1 VSSILVKWPKG
12 RFHIRGFIKE
22 AAQREHSLK
31 DRGQKID
38 LGENRVMFEKD
49 MYVFD
54 FLF

>member
-1 VSSILVKWPKG
+1 MSSILVKWPKG
-12 RFHIRGFIKE
+12 RFRIRGFIKE

-31 DRGQKID
+31 HRGQKTD
-38 LGENRVMFEKD
+38 LGENIVMFEKD